1 MSEEIKVVSPEA
13 VIQFPTGTIKAS
25 TLNLMLKKISF
36 ELGYCD
42 ENNRFRW
49 FSDKPNRLRA
59 RRIETI
65 GEPVLQL
72 HPRIADKVERLLNS
86 FEKGEMDS
94 WVLRFPNPAG
104 EPNKGYKKFIAVYD
118 DEQHYLGSM
127 DATVD
132 IAIFEGKTGKR
143 TPDTLPEFPTEKGKL
158 DIREEKVAGPS
169 EVVGTDV
176 VIDFPTGA
184 IKAST
189 LDTILK
195 LCPFEMG
202 FCDAEDN
209 FRWYTDNPKR
219 VHHRRTSAIGE
230 SVLKL
235 HPKVAHHVEKLLE
248 DFHAGTKDEWE
259 FWFPK
264 RDGSQGQMYQKFM
277 AVRDEETGEYL
288 GCMDITVNID
298 QFFSEEELA
307 AMNLGP
313 KTGMGDHPAGH
324 PEAGKK

>member
-1 MSEEIKVVSPEA
+1 MTEEKHVSMNA
-13 VIQFPTGTIKAS
+13 IINFPTGAIKAS
-25 TLNLMLKKISF
+25 TLNTMLKQIPF

-65 GEPVLQL
+65 GEPVLEL
-72 HPRIADKVERLLNS
+72 HPRIAPKVKILLEK
-86 FEKGEMDS
+86 FEAKEMES
-94 WVLRFPNPAG
+94 WILRFPNQAG
-104 EPNKGYKKFIAVYD
+104 EMGKGYKKFIAVR
-118 DEQHYLGSM
+118 EGEKYLGSM

-132 IAIFEGKTGKR
+132 VAIFEGKDGKR
-143 TPDTLPEFPTEKGKL
+143 TPETIADFDGAKKPENVRDT
-158 DIREEKVAGPS
+158 KVSGPS

-176 VIDFPTGA
+176 IIDFPTGA

-209 FRWYTDNPKR
+209 FRWYTDNPTR

-235 HPKVAHHVEKLLE
+235 HPKVAHHVEKLLK
-248 DFHAGTKDEWE
+248 DFHEGTKDEWE

-264 RDGSQGQMYQKFM
+264 RSGEQGQMYQKFM

-298 QFFSEEELA
+298 QFFEDAPQPALVAEGES
-307 AMNLGP
+307 
-313 KTGMGDHPAGH
+313 AGH
-324 PEAGKK
+324 PGGHPHHG